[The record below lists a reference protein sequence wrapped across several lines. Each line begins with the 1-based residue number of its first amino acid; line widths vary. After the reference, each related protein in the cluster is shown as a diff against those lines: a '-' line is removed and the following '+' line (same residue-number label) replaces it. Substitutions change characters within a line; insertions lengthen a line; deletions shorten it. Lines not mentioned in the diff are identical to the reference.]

1 MRYLRIW
8 FLAFAAGILTP
19 LAPAFGQD
27 IESSQ
32 PRAATITGTVIDV
45 NDDPVEEATVV
56 LEGAAAEDR
65 KNITTT
71 DNGSF
76 EFQNLKPGVPY
87 HLTISGN
94 GFSTWTSPAIT
105 LAPGEF
111 KIITDSRLQIAE
123 AKTTVDVRY
132 TPEEVAI
139 EQVKEEE
146 QQRIFGFIPNFYVVY
161 GPNPEPMT
169 AKLKFQLAW
178 KVSHDPIT
186 VAGIL
191 FLSSIDQA
199 ADTPNYKQGWKGYGQ
214 RIGANAADG
223 FTDIM
228 IGGAILPSLLHQDPR
243 YFYQGTG
250 TTKSRAMHAIMNP
263 FICKGDNGKWQ
274 PNYSS
279 MGGDLASSAISEL
292 YYPQSNRG
300 AGLVFQNFAVSTAER
315 VASSLAQ
322 EFLLRKLTKIKGQK

>member
-1 MRYLRIW
+1 VRIC
-8 FLAFAAGILTP
+8 FFVLAAVILIP
-19 LAPAFGQD
+19 LASALAQD
-27 IESSQ
+27 IADAQ

-45 NDDPVEEATVV
+45 NNDPVEEATVV
-56 LEGAAAEDR
+56 LEGPAAQYR
-65 KNITTT
+65 KSVTTT

-76 EFQNLKPGVPY
+76 EFLNLKPGVPY

-111 KIITDSRLQIAE
+111 KIITNSKLQIAE
-123 AKTTVDVRY
+123 AKTTIDVRY
-132 TPEEVAI
+132 TPEEIAT

-161 GPNPEPMT
+161 SPNPEPMT
-169 AKLKFQLAW
+169 AKLKFQMAW
-178 KVSHDPIT
+178 KVSHDAVT
-186 VAGIL
+186 VGGIL
-191 FLSSIDQA
+191 FLAAVEQA

-214 RIGANAADG
+214 RVGANAADG

-263 FICKGDNGKWQ
+263 FVCKGDNGKWQ
-274 PNYSS
+274 ANYSS
-279 MGGDLASSAISEL
+279 IGGDLASSAISEL

-300 AGLVFQNFAVSTAER
+300 PGLVFQNFGITTAER

-322 EFLLRKLTKIKGQK
+322 EFLLRRFTKTKGQKQQ